1 MSGKSLPSIEARPNT
16 IISHSQNRPMQNLT
30 IVSFGLETTNSAI
43 QKAVEYETRRVLRSS
58 AIWLPASAAGI
69 MSTGSK

>member
-1 MSGKSLPSIEARPNT
+1 
-16 IISHSQNRPMQNLT
+16 MQNLT